1 MIFLK
6 TMCFSQ
12 NISINSNQDTIV
24 SISSNQLKYSN
35 IIFLEHQKLSLENSL
50 LNKQICN
57 YKKKISILE
66 ENDSLRIKQLDNYK
80 FLNEEYSIKIESLNK
95 EIKDKNN
102 TIKIIKIGGITI
114 TCGLL
119 FLFLVK

>member
-24 SISSNQLKYSN
+24 SISSDQLKYSN

>member
-24 SISSNQLKYSN
+24 SISSDQLKYSN

-80 FLNEEYSIKIESLNK
+80 FLNEEYSIRIESLNK

>member
-24 SISSNQLKYSN
+24 SISSDQLKYSN

-80 FLNEEYSIKIESLNK
+80 FLIEEYSIKIESLIK

-114 TCGLL
+114 TWGLL